1 MNKFFK
7 LGKED
12 VVKRPTS
19 DKNNVYFNGWAIR
32 KTEKG
37 YVVTF
42 ISSEHGGGEREL
54 AIDEETFNNAKA
66 GKIGLSEIL
75 NMN

>member
-1 MNKFFK
+1 MSKFFK
-7 LGKED
+7 QGEED
-12 VVKRPTS
+12 LVERPTG
-19 DKNNVYFNGWAIR
+19 DENNVYFNGWAIR

-37 YVVTF
+37 YVVTY

-54 AIDEETFNNAKA
+54 VIDEETFNNAKA
-66 GKIGLSEIL
+66 GKIGLLEIL